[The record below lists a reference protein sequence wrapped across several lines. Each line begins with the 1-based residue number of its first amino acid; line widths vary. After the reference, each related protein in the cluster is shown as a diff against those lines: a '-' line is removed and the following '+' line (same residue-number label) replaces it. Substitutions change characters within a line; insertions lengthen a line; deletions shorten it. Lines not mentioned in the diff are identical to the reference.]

1 MPALVIVGTQ
11 WGDEGKGKIVD
22 FLAGRADVVVRFQ
35 GGNNAGHT
43 IVHGDEEFMLHLV
56 PSGVVRGRTGVIG
69 NGVVIDLDVLHE
81 ELDMLRSR
89 GLEPDLRISD
99 CAHVILPFH
108 RILDGALDSSAGI
121 GTTKRGIGPAYS
133 DKAWRIGIRIA
144 DLFSS
149 DLESKVERN
158 RAVKAALLDGL
169 GLEADLPTTAEVTE
183 ALRRRAGE
191 IRDMVTD
198 TSRFLVESL
207 ESDRWV
213 LFEGAQGILLDVDFG
228 TYPFVT
234 SSSTGVGGAS
244 IGTGVPV
251 RHLQR
256 VLGVVKAYQ
265 TRVGEG
271 PMPTEI
277 SRPLAERLRVK
288 GGEYGVTTGRP
299 RRCGFLDL
307 VALRHAIR
315 VSGITSI
322 ALTKADVLCGL
333 DSVNVAKAYMIN
345 GKHHTTPPADPA
357 MLARAEPVYDEFP
370 AWDEIDR
377 DSVRREGYE
386 AFPQELK
393 EYVQYIERSTD
404 TCVNIISYGP
414 KRDETVVL
422 RDPWGS

>member
-1 MPALVIVGTQ
+1 
-11 WGDEGKGKIVD
+11 
-22 FLAGRADVVVRFQ
+22 
-35 GGNNAGHT
+35 
-43 IVHGDEEFMLHLV
+43 
-56 PSGVVRGRTGVIG
+56 
-69 NGVVIDLDVLHE
+69 
-81 ELDMLRSR
+81 
-89 GLEPDLRISD
+89 
-99 CAHVILPFH
+99 
-108 RILDGALDSSAGI
+108 
-121 GTTKRGIGPAYS
+121 
-133 DKAWRIGIRIA
+133 KAWRIGIRIA